1 MADFFGEA
9 DNETEVVGGSE
20 AVVLRFFRGVAG
32 TPEGAKG
39 TERPAGAAGCAVAA
53 GLEGLF
59 DAGELAEVKVAV
71 MGINFAMAGFA
82 GRGDAVEGVSAHF
95 GADENIVR
103 MGKAEEVAR
112 FVCGEF
118 FVAPAEDCAEV
129 FFQEGAAEAETVELG
144 RSAGGRVGD
153 GHCTESF
160 RG

>member
-20 AVVLRFFRGVAG
+20 AVVLRFFLGVAG
-32 TPEGAKG
+32 APEGAEG
-39 TERPAGAAGCAVAA
+39 TERPACLAGRAVAA
-53 GLEGLF
+53 GFERLL
-59 DAGELAEVKVAV
+59 DVGELAEVEVAV

-95 GADENIVR
+95 GADENVVR

-112 FVCGEF
+112 FVDGEF
-118 FVAPAEDCAEV
+118 FVAPAEDFAEV
-129 FFQEGAAEAETVELG
+129 FFQEGAAEAEAVEFG
-144 RSAGGRVGD
+144 WGAGGWVGD
-153 GHCTESF
+153 GHGTEGF